1 MVRGLK
7 MSNGYYKMSS
17 KVIYRINYLASL
29 DAQPEVNNNNNNNN
43 NNPFNLGD
51 LLTPKRQDNLF
62 KKQD

>member
-29 DAQPEVNNNNNNNN
+29 DAQPEVNNNNNNN
-43 NNPFNLGD
+43 PFNLGD

>member
-29 DAQPEVNNNNNNNN
+29 DAQPEVNNNNNN
-43 NNPFNLGD
+43 PFNLGD